1 MKRKTISLLLLISM
15 LASFAVS
22 CGSATDNTETKAN
35 TVDTTPTETEPADT
49 SSHTALPEDL
59 DFAGASYRIHNLTST
74 SYYDTIVAF
83 EQTGDNLNDTIYTRD
98 QKLMQELNFVFEETK
113 SEEDAHG
120 ALVKSTK
127 NLIMAG
133 DDSYDMYVLV
143 DWSGYSVAQ
152 EGYALPVNDLPYID
166 ADREYYSQ
174 SIQDN
179 LSIQGKLFFLMGDDN
194 LSTYDSTNVL
204 LFNKEM
210 AIDLDLTDHYETV
223 LSGDWTLDLM
233 QENMT
238 LATYD
243 ADGDGAWTE
252 SDRYGITSHSKQMLP
267 VFWVASDMRVI
278 EKDESD
284 LPIFTLASNEKF
296 DTMYT
301 RLMNMM
307 HNDHLLFMS
316 DNFPDY
322 ADNTLFKN
330 GNALYN
336 VVRVAFMHFYRDM
349 DINYGII
356 PFPKYNAEQAN
367 YCSRTEG
374 AYIHVFPVTLTQKE
388 LAGAVTEAMACASHN
403 DVVPVYYDVVLKSK
417 YSRDENSTK
426 MLDIIYGNRIY
437 DLADTLFCGTIR
449 DGIFAKKFKAAD
461 MDLQST
467 IASMTKTVEN
477 TIEDYVGAFTTEE

>member
-1 MKRKTISLLLLISM
+1 MNRRTLSLVLLISM

-22 CGSATDNTETKAN
+22 CGSTTETKTNETTA
-35 TVDTTPTETEPADT
+35 DTTPAETEVEDT

-59 DFAGASYRIHNLTST
+59 DFAGASYRIHNLTCT
-74 SYYDTIVAF
+74 SYYDTIVAM
-83 EQTGDNLNDTIYTRD
+83 EQTGDNLNDAIYTRD
-98 QKLMQELNFVFEETK
+98 QTLMQELNFKFEETK
-113 SEEDAHG
+113 SQDDPHG
-120 ALVKSTK
+120 KLPSTVK

-152 EGYALPVNDLPYID
+152 EGYALPVSDLPYID
-166 ADREYYSQ
+166 LSREYYSQ
-174 SIQDN
+174 SIQEN
-179 LSIQGKLFFLMGDDN
+179 LSIQGNLFFLMGDHN

-210 AIDLDLTDHYETV
+210 AIDLDLADHYDTV

-243 ADGDGAWTE
+243 ADGDGEWTE
-252 SDRYGITSHSKQMLP
+252 NDMYGITSHSKQMLP
-267 VFWVASDMRVI
+267 TFWIASDLRVI
-278 EKDESD
+278 EKDEND

-296 DTMYT
+296 DTMYN
-301 RLMNMM
+301 RLLSMM
-307 HNDHLLFMS
+307 HNDHLLYMS
-316 DNFPDY
+316 DNLTDY
-322 ADNTLFKN
+322 ADNTIFKN

-336 VVRVAFMHFYRDM
+336 VVRVAFLHFYRDM

-356 PFPKYNAEQAN
+356 PFPKYDVDQTE

-374 AYIHVFPVTLTQKE
+374 AYIHVYPVTLSQYE

-467 IASMTKTVEN
+467 IASMTKTVET
-477 TIEDYVGAFTTEE
+477 TIADYVDAFGTEE

>member
-1 MKRKTISLLLLISM
+1 MNRRTLSLVLLISM

-22 CGSATDNTETKAN
+22 CGSTTETKTNETTA
-35 TVDTTPTETEPADT
+35 DTTSAETEVEDT

-74 SYYDTIVAF
+74 SYYDTIVAM

-98 QKLMQELNFVFEETK
+98 QKLMQELNFKFEETK
-113 SEEDAHG
+113 SQDDPHG
-120 ALVKSTK
+120 KLPATVK

-152 EGYALPVNDLPYID
+152 EGYVLPVSDLPYID
-166 ADREYYSQ
+166 LSREYYSQ
-174 SIQDN
+174 SIQEN
-179 LSIQGKLFFLMGDDN
+179 LSIQGKLFFLMGDHN

-210 AIDLDLTDHYETV
+210 AIDLDLADHYDTV

-243 ADGDGAWTE
+243 ADGDGEWTE
-252 SDRYGITSHSKQMLP
+252 NDMYGITSHSKQMLP
-267 VFWVASDMRVI
+267 TFWIASDLRVI

-296 DTMYT
+296 DTMYN
-301 RLMNMM
+301 RLLSMM
-307 HNDHLLFMS
+307 HNDHLLYMS
-316 DNFPDY
+316 DNLTDY
-322 ADNTLFKN
+322 ADNTIFKN

-336 VVRVAFMHFYRDM
+336 VVRVAFLHFYRDM

-356 PFPKYNAEQAN
+356 PFPKYDAEQAE

-374 AYIHVFPVTLTQKE
+374 AYIHVYPVTLSQYE

-467 IASMTKTVEN
+467 IASMTKTVET
-477 TIEDYVGAFTTEE
+477 TIADYVDAFGTEE

>member
-1 MKRKTISLLLLISM
+1 MKRRTLSLVLLISM

-22 CGSATDNTETKAN
+22 CGSTTETKTNETTA
-35 TVDTTPTETEPADT
+35 DTTPAETEVEDT

-59 DFAGASYRIHNLTST
+59 DFAGASYRIHNLTSA
-74 SYYDTIVAF
+74 SYYDTIVAM

-98 QKLMQELNFVFEETK
+98 QKLMQELNFKFEETK
-113 SEEDAHG
+113 SQDDPHG
-120 ALVKSTK
+120 KLPATVKS
-127 NLIMAG
+127 LIMAG

-152 EGYALPVNDLPYID
+152 EGYALPVSDLPYID
-166 ADREYYSQ
+166 LSREYYSQ
-174 SIQDN
+174 SIQEN
-179 LSIQGKLFFLMGDDN
+179 LSIQGNLFFLMGDHN

-210 AIDLDLTDHYETV
+210 AIDLDLADHYDTV

-252 SDRYGITSHSKQMLP
+252 NDMYGITSHSKQMLP
-267 VFWVASDMRVI
+267 TFWIASDLRVI
-278 EKDESD
+278 EKDEDD

-296 DTMYT
+296 DTMYN
-301 RLMNMM
+301 RLLSMM
-307 HNDHLLFMS
+307 HNDHLLYMS
-316 DNFPDY
+316 DNLTDY
-322 ADNTLFKN
+322 ADNTIFKN

-336 VVRVAFMHFYRDM
+336 VVRVAFLHFYRDM

-356 PFPKYNAEQAN
+356 PFPKYDVDQAE

-374 AYIHVFPVTLTQKE
+374 AYIHVYPVTLSQYE

-467 IASMTKTVEN
+467 IASMTKTVET
-477 TIEDYVGAFTTEE
+477 TIADYVDAFGTEE

>member
-1 MKRKTISLLLLISM
+1 MKRRTLSLVLLISM

-22 CGSATDNTETKAN
+22 CGSTTETKTNETTA
-35 TVDTTPTETEPADT
+35 DTTPAETETEDT

-59 DFAGASYRIHNLTST
+59 DFAGASYRIHNLTCT
-74 SYYDTIVAF
+74 SYYDTIVAM

-98 QKLMQELNFVFEETK
+98 QKLMQELNFKFEETK
-113 SEEDAHG
+113 NQEDPHG
-120 ALVKSTK
+120 KLPATVK

-152 EGYALPVNDLPYID
+152 EGYALPVSDLPYID
-166 ADREYYSQ
+166 LNREYYSQ
-174 SIQDN
+174 SIQEN
-179 LSIQGKLFFLMGDDN
+179 LSIKGDLFFLMGDHN

-210 AIDLDLTDHYETV
+210 AIDLDLADHYDTV

-252 SDRYGITSHSKQMLP
+252 NDMYGITSHSKQMLP
-267 VFWVASDMRVI
+267 TFWIASDLRVI

-296 DTMYT
+296 DTMYN
-301 RLMNMM
+301 RLLSMM
-307 HNDHLLFMS
+307 HNDHLLYMS
-316 DNFPDY
+316 DNLTDY
-322 ADNTLFKN
+322 ADNTIFKN

-336 VVRVAFMHFYRDM
+336 VVRVAFLHFYRDM

-356 PFPKYNAEQAN
+356 PFPKYDVDQAE

-374 AYIHVFPVTLTQKE
+374 AYIHVYPVTLSQYE

-467 IASMTKTVEN
+467 IASMTKTVET
-477 TIEDYVGAFTTEE
+477 TIADYVDAFGTEE